1 MPPTPS
7 SSLTSSDIAN
17 QIHGFTDLAHPS
29 EDELMVITEGEGIYV
44 TDDRGNR
51 YLDCTAGMY
60 CTALGFN
67 EPELAE
73 AAYAQMRRLPTYHN
87 LLATTTPPAT
97 ALSKKLVEITP
108 EQLTKVFL
116 ANSGSEA
123 NDTIIKLIWYYNN
136 ALGRPE
142 KKKIISRRGSYHGA
156 TVATSSLTGVPTMHT
171 AFDVPLD
178 RFLKVDGPHMFRDM
192 KPGED
197 EQAYAAR
204 LVRQVEDLIQ
214 QEGPDTV
221 AAMVVDPLAS
231 AAGFQ
236 FSPKSYFERLQTVLR
251 KYDVL
256 FVVDEVI
263 SGFGRTGRMFAAET
277 LGLRADLM
285 SIAKGLCSA
294 YLPIAGVLMTE
305 EIFAA
310 IAKQSGEVGMFAL
323 AFTTGGHPTTSA
335 VALRNIELI
344 EERDILAHVRS
355 ISPRFL
361 ERLQALTDHPLV
373 GEAHGMGLAGTVELV
388 AGKPGNLPFD
398 EQGRKRIR
406 PVMRDCGRKHG
417 LIPRGFVERQSFAP
431 PLIITGQQ
439 IDEMF
444 DRFSRTLDD
453 AAAQL
458 RAEGVIAA

>member
-1 MPPTPS
+1 
-7 SSLTSSDIAN
+7 
-17 QIHGFTDLAHPS
+17 
-29 EDELMVITEGEGIYV
+29 
-44 TDDRGNR
+44 
-51 YLDCTAGMY
+51 
-60 CTALGFN
+60 
-67 EPELAE
+67 
-73 AAYAQMRRLPTYHN
+73 
-87 LLATTTPPAT
+87 
-97 ALSKKLVEITP
+97 
-108 EQLTKVFL
+108 
-116 ANSGSEA
+116 
-123 NDTIIKLIWYYNN
+123 
-136 ALGRPE
+136 
-142 KKKIISRRGSYHGA
+142 
-156 TVATSSLTGVPTMHT
+156 
-171 AFDVPLD
+171 
-178 RFLKVDGPHMFRDM
+178 
-192 KPGED
+192 
-197 EQAYAAR
+197 
-204 LVRQVEDLIQ
+204 
-214 QEGPDTV
+214 
-221 AAMVVDPLAS
+221 
-231 AAGFQ
+231 
-236 FSPKSYFERLQTVLR
+236 
-251 KYDVL
+251 
-256 FVVDEVI
+256 
-263 SGFGRTGRMFAAET
+263 MFAAET

-285 SIAKGLCSA
+285 SIAKGLCSV

-323 AFTTGGHPTTSA
+323 TFTTGGHPTTSA

-344 EERDILAHVRS
+344 EERDVLAHVRS

-417 LIPRGFVERQSFAP
+417 LIPRGFVECQSFAP

-453 AAAQL
+453 AAAHL